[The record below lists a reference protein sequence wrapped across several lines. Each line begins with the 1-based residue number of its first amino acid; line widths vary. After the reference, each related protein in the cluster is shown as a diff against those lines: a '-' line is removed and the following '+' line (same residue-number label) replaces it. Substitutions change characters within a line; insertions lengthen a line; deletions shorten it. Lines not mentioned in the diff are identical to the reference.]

1 MAIELESYTSDE
13 LFELHAEITVV
24 LAEKTKAKKAE
35 LDERLRQLQPLVDR
49 ITPLRRPYPPVK
61 AKFRNP
67 DQPSETWSGRGKRP
81 RWLDAKLRSGEQID
95 DFRIAS

>member
-1 MAIELESYTSDE
+1 MAIEFEGFTSDE
-13 LFELHAEITVV
+13 LFALHAEMAAV
-24 LAEKTKAKKAE
+24 LAERLKAKKAE
-35 LDERLRQLQPLVDR
+35 LDERLRHLQASGDQV
-49 ITPLRRPYPPVK
+49 TPSRRPYPPVQ